1 MWDFKEY
8 YMGFLATLENLPEI
22 VTIGIIVLIIF
33 AILIARLFA
42 DNHYMSKEID
52 ELRHEISD
60 MKKRRD

>member
-8 YMGFLATLENLPEI
+8 CMGFLATLENLPEI
-22 VTIGIIVLIIF
+22 VTIGIIVVIIF
-33 AILIARLFA
+33 AILIARLFV

>member
-1 MWDFKEY
+1 
-8 YMGFLATLENLPEI
+8 MGFLATLENLPEI
-22 VTIGIIVLIIF
+22 VTIGIIVAIIF

-52 ELRHEISD
+52 ELRHEISE

>member
-1 MWDFKEY
+1 
-8 YMGFLATLENLPEI
+8 MGFLATLENLPEI
-22 VTIGIIVLIIF
+22 VTIGIIVAIIF

>member
-1 MWDFKEY
+1 
-8 YMGFLATLENLPEI
+8 MGFLATLENLPEI
-22 VTIGIIVLIIF
+22 VTIGIIVVIIF
-33 AILIARLFA
+33 AILIARLFV